1 MLKRVGDD
9 MAAFL
14 FQTSVKMK
22 LCPSVN
28 GLITTQVADSRHNI
42 YHPLPPKF
50 CENVRT
56 DDDDFRVAPRLKPT
70 KIPPKA

>member
-1 MLKRVGDD
+1 MKEKCLRLVSMLKRVGDD

-42 YHPLPPKF
+42 CLPPNF
-50 CENVRT
+50 ARMCERT
-56 DDDDFRVAPRLKPT
+56 MMTSELLQG
-70 KIPPKA
+70 

>member
-1 MLKRVGDD
+1 MKEKCLRLVSMLKRVGDD

-42 YHPLPPKF
+42 CHPPSPQILRE
-50 CENVRT
+50 CVNGR
-56 DDDDFRVAPRLKPT
+56 
-70 KIPPKA
+70 